1 MFAVQGAQSPNIT
14 CNLLMKTG
22 QKSSPP
28 LPTPHSAKT
37 NLGSILTQNCWE
49 NNPVIFEEWALYCL
63 FSLKIEGF
71 PDLNQANHW
80 NVLIPKNC
88 WWNSK
93 SLLKIAVF
101 FQKKKTFNPSKQ
113 LSWLST
119 SIRSDWLWMA
129 GTLGMVAPAGCLNCL
144 TPPLLEPFQKVGP
157 RIKCWDPIPYIHV
170 I

>member
-1 MFAVQGAQSPNIT
+1 MLMFAVQGAQSPNIT

-71 PDLNQANHW
+71 PDLNQANH
-80 NVLIPKNC
+80 
-88 WWNSK
+88 
-93 SLLKIAVF
+93 
-101 FQKKKTFNPSKQ
+101 
-113 LSWLST
+113 
-119 SIRSDWLWMA
+119 
-129 GTLGMVAPAGCLNCL
+129 
-144 TPPLLEPFQKVGP
+144 
-157 RIKCWDPIPYIHV
+157 
-170 I
+170 